1 MLHFP
6 HMKLAW
12 NPTSLKLCGINWKR
26 WPFAAAAFALAAVPA
41 FAHEKW
47 FVEHGGAGSP
57 ETVFALVSP
66 AFAATILILA
76 AAGFLLAAWLDRRF
90 DGSRL
95 SRWCDAKL
103 AAFRFNPRTVLG
115 VAIGVSLMGAGLKG
129 TLFAPSL
136 VLGGDPWSVAL
147 GIAQIALGS
156 LFLFLEPAYPE
167 LGALLILLFLGGLP
181 VLPFWD
187 LMEELFMVG
196 AGILFL
202 TGDPGRAGVRP
213 PSPETT
219 RKGYQAF
226 RIILGLAFLVLS
238 TVKWLTPELTLAVV
252 EQYRINF
259 MAPLGATDAQFV
271 FVSAVVETLVAAC
284 ILLRVAFRPA
294 VAVAF
299 GFFLVSIFFLGFQE
313 LLGHLP
319 VKAALFMMF
328 LYGHWHKGESKA

>member
-12 NPTSLKLCGINWKR
+12 NWKR

-47 FVEHGGAGSP
+47 FVDHRAASP
-57 ETVFALVSP
+57 ADTVFALVSP
-66 AFAATILILA
+66 AFAATIIILA

-95 SRWCDAKL
+95 SRWTDAKL
-103 AAFRFNPRTVLG
+103 MAFKFNPRTVLG

-147 GIAQIALGS
+147 GIAQIGLGS

-202 TGDPGRAGVRP
+202 TGDAGRPGVRP
-213 PSPETT
+213 PAPETT

-226 RIILGLAFLVLS
+226 RIILGVAFLVLS

-259 MAPLGATDAQFV
+259 LAPLGATSAQFV

-299 GFFLVSIFFLGFQE
+299 GFFLISVFFLGFQE

-328 LYGHWHKGESKA
+328 LYGHWHKGETKA

>member
-1 MLHFP
+1 MLHFL
-6 HMKLAW
+6 HMKLR
-12 NPTSLKLCGINWKR
+12 LNWKR
-26 WPFAAAAFALAAVPA
+26 WPFAAAAFVLAAVPA

-47 FVEHGGAGSP
+47 FVDHRAAGPS

-66 AFAATILILA
+66 AFAATIIVLA
-76 AAGFLLAAWLDRRF
+76 AAGFVLAAWLDRRF

-95 SRWCDAKL
+95 SRWCDMKL
-103 AAFRFNPRTVLG
+103 AAFKFNPRTVLG

-147 GIAQIALGS
+147 GMVQIGLGS

-167 LGALLILLFLGGLP
+167 LGALLILLFLAGLP

-202 TGDPGRAGVRP
+202 TGDAGRPGVRP
-213 PSPETT
+213 ASPERT
-219 RKGYQAF
+219 RMGYQAF
-226 RIILGLAFLVLS
+226 RVLLGLGLLVLS
-238 TVKWLTPELTLAVV
+238 TVKWLRPELTLAVV
-252 EQYRINF
+252 GEYHINF
-259 MAPLGATDAQFV
+259 MAPLGAADAQFV
-271 FVSAVVETLVAAC
+271 FVSAVVETLIAAC

-299 GFFLVSIFFLGFQE
+299 GFFLLSIFFLGFQE